1 MLYEYI
7 AAFINVKIYK
17 NKNTFIFFYIQVYL
31 HGYHGDCSKM
41 FEVEECDDE
50 AKRLI
55 NITELCLKNAIDIC
69 KPNENFSSIG
79 NDYI

>member
-1 MLYEYI
+1 
-7 AAFINVKIYK
+7 
-17 NKNTFIFFYIQVYL
+17 
-31 HGYHGDCSKM
+31 M

-55 NITELCLKNAIDIC
+55 SVTELCLKNAIDIC

-79 NDYI
+79 NDCNNLNML